1 MSDTLFDSSTPRYSL
16 PLLFVGQSH
25 KEGFVNEIASR
36 IDALLF
42 LAIEGEADFPPT
54 TSTEGESWLVRAT
67 PSGEWVGHARH
78 IASRQ
83 GGNWLFT
90 APAFGMRLFDKSK
103 NQDMYFRQSKT
114 AGLVNFNL
122 DLWWFNPAQPD
133 RSRHFCNTS
142 ALCLLADR
150 FLCS

>member
-1 MSDTLFDSSTPRYSL
+1 MSDTLFDSCTPRYSL

-54 TSTEGESWLVRAT
+54 TSTEGESWLVGTA
-67 PSGEWVGHARH
+67 PSGAWVGHARQ

-90 APAFGMRLFDKSK
+90 DPAFGIRLFDKSK
-103 NQDMYFRQSKT
+103 NQDMYFRREWRLAPNVT
-114 AGLVNFNL
+114 APTGGTTVDNE
-122 DLWWFNPAQPD
+122 
-133 RSRHFCNTS
+133 SRLAITGIIE
-142 ALCLLADR
+142 ALRVAGVIQNG
-150 FLCS
+150 

>member
-54 TSTEGESWLVRAT
+54 TSTEGESWLVSAT

-103 NQDMYFRQSKT
+103 NQDMYFRQEWRLAPTVTSPT
-114 AGLVNFNL
+114 GGTTVDNESRLAITGIIEALRVAGVIQNG
-122 DLWWFNPAQPD
+122 
-133 RSRHFCNTS
+133 
-142 ALCLLADR
+142 
-150 FLCS
+150 